1 MISEQIIIEA
11 YVIAYL
17 DDLGYRVYGEVPKS
31 TEGEFVTVERTG
43 AGWKNQIDSATLAV
57 QAWAD
62 TMLEAATLAD
72 AVAEDLRS
80 MIGEDEISSVS
91 VTGPYN
97 YTDPRTNKYRYQ
109 AAVYVVYYKE

>member
-1 MISEQIIIEA
+1 MIIES

-17 DDLGYRVYGEVPKS
+17 DDLGYRVSAEVPKS
-31 TEGEFVTVERTG
+31 TGGEFITVERTG
-43 AGWKNQIDSATLAV
+43 SERTNQIDRATLAV

-62 TMLEAATLAD
+62 TMESAATLAED
-72 AVAEDLRS
+72 VAEDLRD

-97 YTDPRTNKYRYQ
+97 YTDPKTSKYRYQ
-109 AAVYVVYYKE
+109 ATVYVVFYRE